1 MYSLLMTILLILS
14 VVIIIAVMMQP
25 AKTDNAMSSLT
36 GGAGDLFSKQKSRGF
51 EAFIQR
57 VTAVLLFLFF
67 AITIA
72 MVYVSAH

>member
-1 MYSLLMTILLILS
+1 MTILLILS

-51 EAFIQR
+51 EAFMQR

-67 AITIA
+67 AINIA